1 HCSDPARCRRMMRP
15 TIRAVAATLI
25 CTAAC
30 KSSSAKPAIKCADP
44 CCGGHTSIDCAEEP
58 NVACVEDAD
67 VCSARIYGCMN
78 GRYYLMAQDPL
89 PAGCEE
95 AGPDMGGLVLGDGG
109 LQSDDAESGT
119 SSDAPDDATAE
130 AAGD

>member
-1 HCSDPARCRRMMRP
+1 MRP
-15 TIRAVAATLI
+15 TIRAAAAILI

-30 KSSSAKPAIKCADP
+30 KSSTAVPAIKCADP

-67 VCSARIYGCMN
+67 VCSARVYGCMN
-78 GRYYLMAQDPL
+78 GKYYLMAQDPL

-95 AGPDMGGLVLGDGG
+95 AGPDTGGLVLGDGNVFG
-109 LQSDDAESGT
+109 SDHVQSDDAESGP
-119 SSDAPDDATAE
+119 SSDASDDASAE